1 MTTIFYAQWQM
12 RNAKTYKVWSNPDD
26 YYHFVIQRLE
36 TGLHINRLYKRPRT
50 YKTRDDCANPYVVK
64 RENTLA
70 KETLCITT

>member
-1 MTTIFYAQWQM
+1 MPKLIKCGLILMITII
-12 RNAKTYKVWSNPDD
+12 
-26 YYHFVIQRLE
+26 FVIQRLE